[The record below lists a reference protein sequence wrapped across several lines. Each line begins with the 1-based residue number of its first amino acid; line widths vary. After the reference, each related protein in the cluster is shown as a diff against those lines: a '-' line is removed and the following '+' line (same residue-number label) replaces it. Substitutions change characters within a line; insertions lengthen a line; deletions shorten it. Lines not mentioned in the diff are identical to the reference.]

1 MFDII
6 SDIFYL
12 LVFEPLFNLLIILL
26 NIIPYSSL
34 GISIIIVTLIVR
46 FILYPSSKKSLETQ
60 KKIADIKPLLKE
72 IEEKY
77 KNDKQ
82 KKAEAQ
88 MTLYKEH
95 KINPFGSLFFPLL
108 VQLPILFGLYK
119 IFTTD
124 FLTNSAS
131 HHLYQNIF
139 YPDFIGIYFV
149 GINLAEASILIA
161 SVAAII
167 QHIQARSMIQIQNNK
182 KDTEKNTEKDKQK
195 KEPDMQTSMNFMMLY
210 VLPIIILVFGTG
222 IPYIGFEGL
231 SAGISLYWATTTAF
245 SLWQQKILYK

>member
-1 MFDII
+1 MFSTI

-26 NIIPYSSL
+26 NIIPYNSL
-34 GISIIIVTLIVR
+34 GISIIIVTLIIR

-72 IEEKY
+72 IERKH
-77 KNDKQ
+77 KNDRQ

-88 MTLYKEH
+88 MALYKEH

-124 FLTNSAS
+124 FLTTSAS
-131 HHLYQNIF
+131 HHLYQHIS
-139 YPDFIGIYFV
+139 YPDFIGTYFV

-161 SVAAII
+161 ALAAII
-167 QHIQARSMIQIQNNK
+167 QHIQARSMIQIQGNK
-182 KDTEKNTEKDKQK
+182 KDTEKDKQK

-210 VLPIIILVFGTG
+210 MLPIIILVFGTG